1 MKRIVFLL
9 ATALSLTAC
18 DKSEIPVA
26 NGSLS
31 AKATIDVRTK
41 VDYTDNGAE
50 KGVKVDWS
58 DTESFKAYYG
68 EDLNDS
74 LIFSKSEAGTS
85 FIAKNVPAE
94 VGSETKFSGLYG
106 EKASLDSNGKIKID
120 FTEQGGTLA
129 GLSAFDVMTADS
141 ELKDDLLSF
150 AFKHK
155 CAVLRL
161 KCENHYET
169 EIGKVRLK
177 FFNARISDEFSE
189 TGIINDGDY
198 LTLEFKLTAPVANVN
213 SVQEKEKY
221 RFAIVPAMSYSGA
234 QSSTPATSTSN
245 EVFDREIHLE
255 NGRSIQAG
263 KVYDVTVTQKA
274 PSNGLDNGKP
284 ILTPQSNK

>member
-41 VDYTDNGAE
+41 VDYTDNGAG

-58 DTESFKAYYG
+58 ETESFKAYYEG
-68 EDLNDS
+68 SSEP

-150 AFKHK
+150 AFKHQ

-161 KCENHYET
+161 KCVNHVEK
-169 EIGKVRLK
+169 EINKVRLH
-177 FFNARISDEFSE
+177 FYQAQISDGFSE
-189 TGIINDGDY
+189 TVRNN
-198 LTLEFKLTAPVANVN
+198 LTLAFELKKPVAKG
-213 SVQEKEKY
+213 SSEYGKGTIEY
-221 RFAIVPAMSYSGA
+221 RYAIVPAMSYSKEASIGIP
-234 QSSTPATSTSN
+234 S
-245 EVFDREIHLE
+245 
-255 NGRSIQAG
+255 GRSDAFSKGIYLSSNKNIKAG
-263 KVYDVTVTQKA
+263 EVYDVTCEAGVE
-274 PSNGLDNGKP
+274 
-284 ILTPQSNK
+284 QSQDGGFWGD

>member
-85 FIAKNVPAE
+85 FIAKNVPAG
-94 VGSETKFSGLYG
+94 VGSETKFRGLYG

-120 FTEQGGTLA
+120 FTEQDGTLD

-150 AFKHK
+150 AFKHN
-155 CAVLRL
+155 CAILRL
-161 KCENHYET
+161 ECVNHT
-169 EIGKVRLK
+169 IAKVGKIKLSFHNVK
-177 FFNARISDEFSE
+177 ISEDFSE
-189 TGIINDGDY
+189 TGFTSGEAF
-198 LTLEFKLTAPVANVN
+198 LTLKFNLKTSVAEGSPEYGKGLTDTR
-213 SVQEKEKY
+213 Y
-221 RFAIVPAMSYSGA
+221 AIVPAMSYQEASVGLPISDSKA
-234 QSSTPATSTSN
+234 FERTIELSSSK
-245 EVFDREIHLE
+245 
-255 NGRSIQAG
+255 SIEAG
-263 KVYDVTVTQKA
+263 KVYDVKCEA
-274 PSNGLDNGKP
+274 GLEEDEGGGFWGD
-284 ILTPQSNK
+284 